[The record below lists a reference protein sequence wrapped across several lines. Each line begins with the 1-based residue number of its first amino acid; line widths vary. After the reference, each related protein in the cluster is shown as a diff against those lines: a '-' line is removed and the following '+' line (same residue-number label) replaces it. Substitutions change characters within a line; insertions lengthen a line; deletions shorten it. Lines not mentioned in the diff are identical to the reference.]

1 MKSFFQFLSES
12 AAQQAARLGLE
23 GDGHGGWYDRSTN
36 EFVAKTEKG
45 RLKFYNKRQ
54 KVGKDD
60 PNQTELEKNISNPNF
75 NDPSLQQQEPAAE
88 PTSDDL
94 RAQADEMDTIAAE
107 QEAQAQ
113 ADYDAAVKSQVKS
126 PDLAAGPPPVPKTK
140 GTLTIAFG
148 RFNPPHAGHQQ
159 LMDTAASSAEADESD
174 YMIVPSRSN
183 DPKKN
188 PLDADTKIAFM
199 RGMFPQHSSR
209 IQNDQNTRTIFD
221 VLKKAHNDGYAN
233 VRIVGGADR
242 VKEFDKLA
250 NNYNGSLYQFDNVE
264 VVSAG
269 DRDPDADGVEGMS
282 ASRLRLAA
290 SENDFKT
297 FRSAMPEGM
306 PRKEVQQLFDTVKM
320 SMGINEEWGIWEM
333 APKFDQQTLRE
344 NYVSKAIFRLGEF
357 VENMNTGLIGRIV
370 RRGANHLICVTE
382 DKIMFKC
389 WIRDVTEAVVNGTT
403 RSGVPADQ
411 RLVGTDVHRKYVETM
426 VPGAMSSGIAFI
438 NKYKIGKRKS

>member
-1 MKSFFQFLSES
+1 MKSFFKFLSES
-12 AAQQAARLGLE
+12 AAQQAARLGLQ
-23 GDGHGGWYDRSTN
+23 GDGHGGWYDRSTG

-54 KVGKDD
+54 KVGQDD
-60 PNQTELEKNISNPNF
+60 PNQTELEKNVSDPNF
-75 NDPSLQQQEPAAE
+75 TDPALQQQEP
-88 PTSDDL
+88 
-94 RAQADEMDTIAAE
+94 
-107 QEAQAQ
+107 QAQ
-113 ADYDAAVKSQVKS
+113 QTAPPEPQQQTVNIS
-126 PDLAAGPPPVPKTK
+126 PDLQAGPPPVPKTR

-159 LMDTAASSAEADESD
+159 LMDTAAAAAEAEESD

-188 PLDADTKIAFM
+188 PLDADTKVAVM

-221 VLKKAHNDGYAN
+221 VLKKAHNDGYTN

-250 NNYNGSLYQFDNVE
+250 NNYNGSLDQFDNVE

-297 FRSAMPEGM
+297 FMSAMPEGF
-306 PRKEVQQLFDTVKM
+306 PRREAKQLFDTTRM

-333 APKFDQQTLRE
+333 APKFDQDTLRE
-344 NYVSKAIFRLGEF
+344 NYVSKAIFRIGEL
-357 VENMNTGLIGRIV
+357 VENLNTGLVGRIV

-382 DKIMFKC
+382 DKIMFKA

-403 RSGVPADQ
+403 ISGVPASQ
-411 RLVGTDVHRKYVETM
+411 RLVGTDAHRKYVETM
-426 VPGAMSSGIAFI
+426 VPGMSSGRQFI
-438 NKYKIGKRKS
+438 NKYKIRK

>member
-23 GDGHGGWYDRSTN
+23 GDGHGGWYDRTTK

-54 KVGKDD
+54 QVGKGD
-60 PNQTELEKNISNPNF
+60 PDQTELEKNISDPNF
-75 NDPSLQQQEPAAE
+75 TDPSLQQEPAVE
-88 PTSDDL
+88 PTSDEL
-94 RAQADEMDTIAAE
+94 RAQADEMDAVAAE
-107 QEAQAQ
+107 KEAEQQAVQ
-113 ADYDAAVKSQVKS
+113 ADAVQSQLQS
-126 PDLAAGPPPVPKTK
+126 PDLKAGPPPVPKTK

-159 LMDTAASSAEADESD
+159 LMDTAASAAEAEGSD

-188 PLDADTKIAFM
+188 PLDADTKVAFM

-221 VLKKAHNDGYAN
+221 VLKKAHNDGYTN

-297 FRSAMPEGM
+297 FMSAMPEGF
-306 PRKEVQQLFDTVKM
+306 PRREAKQLFDTTRM

-333 APKFDQQTLRE
+333 APKFDQDTLRE
-344 NYVSKAIFRLGEF
+344 NYVSKAIFRIGEL
-357 VENMNTGLIGRIV
+357 VENLNTGLVGRIV

-382 DKIMFKC
+382 DKIMFKA
-389 WIRDVTEAVVNGTT
+389 WIKDVTEAVVNGTT
-403 RSGVPADQ
+403 RSGVPAKQ
-411 RLVGTDVHRKYVETM
+411 RLIGTDSHRKYVESM

-438 NKYKIGKRKS
+438 NKYKIRKS